1 MRVRDRPRKRAMD
14 FNMGSGRSGGRR
26 AADICPVVTFNCP
39 QAVASSLE
47 RETMGE
53 IGGPKKEQLKEQD
66 ELDYARKVK
75 RNAEIDHDVSILR
88 QKAAKKRKEAAS
100 TQEKVKKLELEA
112 VQYDNRASDLER
124 TRVF

>member
-1 MRVRDRPRKRAMD
+1 
-14 FNMGSGRSGGRR
+14 MG
-26 AADICPVVTFNCP
+26 AAGYLDCVWGAGPVANFNCL
-39 QAVASSLE
+39 QAVAASRE
-47 RETMGE
+47 RETMGD

-100 TQEKVKKLELEA
+100 TLEKVKKLELEA
-112 VQYDNRASDLER
+112 VQLENKASDLER
-124 TRVF
+124 TKVA